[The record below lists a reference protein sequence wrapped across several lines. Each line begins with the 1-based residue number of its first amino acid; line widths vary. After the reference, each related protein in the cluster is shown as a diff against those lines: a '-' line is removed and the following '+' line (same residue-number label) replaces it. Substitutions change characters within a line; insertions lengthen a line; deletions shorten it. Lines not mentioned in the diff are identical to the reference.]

1 MGNMEMRPTVTPVDD
16 FSPEADCET
25 LRDAMSGRGTDED
38 EIMAIL
44 ANRSTLQRQIL
55 KEKYEGEYGDEL
67 LRDLKREL
75 RGDLED
81 CIMAVMDPPAVYEA
95 RQLRKAMVGPG
106 TDDEILI
113 EIICTK
119 SNERIEAIK
128 AAYAI
133 VFERSLMEDV
143 RDETSGDFK
152 TLLSM
157 MLLAERDESWEID
170 EDAAEADAQ
179 AIYDA
184 GEGRWFGTDENEFTK
199 VLAFRNYLQLRLV
212 FLKYA
217 VIAGN
222 TIEEAI
228 ESETSGNLQ
237 KAYLAI
243 CSITKDVHGY
253 YAQKLHDAMR
263 GVGTDDDALI
273 RFIVVRSE
281 FDLGNVKDAYREKFD
296 NGLWAD
302 ISQECKGDYRR
313 MLLSLIRE
321 D

>member
-1 MGNMEMRPTVTPVDD
+1 MKPTVTPAED
-16 FSPEADCET
+16 FSPEADCEV
-25 LRDAMSGRGTDED
+25 LREAMSGRGTDED
-38 EIMAIL
+38 ELMAVL

-55 KEKYEGEYGDEL
+55 KEKYEAEYGDDL
-67 LRDLKREL
+67 VRDLKREL
-75 RGDLED
+75 RGDLET
-81 CIMAVMDPPAVYEA
+81 CIMAVMDPPVVYEA
-95 RQLRKAMVGPG
+95 KQLRKAMRGPG

-113 EIICTK
+113 EILCTK
-119 SNERIEAIK
+119 NNDRIELIK
-128 AAYAI
+128 AAYETVI
-133 VFERSLMEDV
+133 ERNLMEDV

-152 TLLSM
+152 TVLSLI
-157 MLLAERDESWEID
+157 LLAQRDESYEVD

-179 AIYDA
+179 ALFDA
-184 GEGRWFGTDENEFTK
+184 GEGRWLGTDENEFTK
-199 VLAFRNYLQLRLV
+199 VLAFRNYLQLRLI
-212 FLKYA
+212 FLKYRL
-217 VIAGN
+217 IAGN
-222 TIEEAI
+222 SIEEAI

-243 CSITKDVHGY
+243 CSMTRNIWEY

-263 GVGTDDDALI
+263 GLGTDEDALT

-281 FDLGNVKDAYREKFD
+281 FDLGNIKDVYAEKFG

-302 ISQECKGDYRR
+302 LASECSGDYRK